1 MMKYIYIYIF
11 VIVIIINH
19 SFFLVNVLSSL
30 LGVNWFKDTTALN
43 CKESACG
50 KSSIPIK
57 PELEKEK
64 HKVDDVVTVDK
75 KHRDNN
81 NDIQGPE
88 DRNSNCY
95 NNAQRLCPDR
105 GKKEKP
111 MTRS

>member
-1 MMKYIYIYIF
+1 MSNRTTKGQTLLPSG
-11 VIVIIINH
+11 N
-19 SFFLVNVLSSL
+19 SL
-30 LGVNWFKDTTALN
+30 D
-43 CKESACG
+43 
-50 KSSIPIK
+50 KSSSIK
-57 PELEKEK
+57 PELEK